1 MNSILLAAVGVVLTV
16 PSASMVLAQSMWEL
30 TPYKI
35 RLVLAADDCV
45 ELEPA
50 LKNDVLPAVVTSLD
64 YAAAARWEI
73 SGEICPPELR
83 SVVLGDWKSLD
94 KDLLPEE
101 WRDPKQWDKIILV
114 VVSQGI
120 DGLHLK
126 ACDWDV
132 ALESFGVPVDGYA
145 PDASQLSEAVE
156 ATVRRAFT
164 PQARIAVIE
173 PDAVQLR
180 LRAGALPARD
190 DQLGRVEA
198 GAIFESFVRYEDRF
212 GKARAIMRVPWSYLY
227 IDRVDDGGKLISS
240 VYSGLRNAFSARRR
254 GRVRQITR
262 LVRPQQGTTRLV
274 LFSPGEEKTPLVGYD
289 IYAKSPGEE
298 HYQRIGR
305 TDFQGVIEIAPVDVS
320 PLRELIVK
328 HGSRQMARLPLVP
341 GLEPVLEAALPN
353 DDQRLAAEGYLIGVQ
368 DELMDLVTRRTLLL
382 ARARRALENGDFET
396 ADRLLSEARALK
408 TREQFVN
415 ELTQQQKLA
424 VCDDPASQRRVDAMF
439 DEIKKLVVQFLDP
452 SEVESLT
459 QQLAQARRNK

>member
-1 MNSILLAAVGVVLTV
+1 
-16 PSASMVLAQSMWEL
+16 MWEL
-30 TPYKI
+30 TPYKVRI
-35 RLVLAADDCV
+35 VIAADDCI
-45 ELEPA
+45 ELES
-50 LKNDVLPAVVTSLD
+50 LLESEVLPAVVASLD
-64 YAAAARWEI
+64 YAAAARWDV
-73 SGEICPPELR
+73 SGGMCPPSLR
-83 SVVLGDWKSLD
+83 SVILADWNNVD
-94 KDLLPEE
+94 KDAFPED
-101 WRDPKQWDKIILV
+101 WRDPKKWDKVILV
-114 VVSQGI
+114 VVSEEI
-120 DGLHLK
+120 DGLHLR

-132 ALESFGVPVDGYA
+132 ALESFGVPVEGYA
-145 PDASQLSEAVE
+145 PDSSLLSEAVE
-156 ATVRRAFT
+156 ETVRRAFT
-164 PQARIAVIE
+164 PLARIAVIE
-173 PDAVQLR
+173 SDSVQLR

-190 DQLGRVEA
+190 ERLDQIAV

-212 GKARAIMRVPWSYLY
+212 GKARAIVRVPWSYLQ
-227 IDRVDDGGKLISS
+227 IDQVEDGGKLISS

-262 LVRPQQGTTRLV
+262 LVRPQEGTTRLV

-289 IYAKSPGEE
+289 IYAKSPGED

-305 TDFQGVIEIAPVDVS
+305 TDFQGAVEISPVDVS

-328 HGSRQMARLPLVP
+328 HGSRQLARLPVVP

-382 ARARRALENGDFET
+382 ARARRALENGDFDT
-396 ADRLLSEARALK
+396 ADRLLTEARGLK

-415 ELTQQQKLA
+415 ELTQQQQLT

-452 SEVESLT
+452 SEVEALT
-459 QQLAQARRNK
+459 QQLEQARQSK